1 MKYRFEIGKNTEYE
15 IKRIIVERFD
25 QSIERFR
32 RDDLN
37 IDEAVHQLRKNMKKV
52 RGALRLVRDVIGKSQ
67 YKERNAAARDIAR
80 IGAQIR
86 ESKVRIDTLNKMNAH
101 FNPEMKDNFYPVLTQ
116 KLKTEHQDLKNRLV
130 NEENISAR
138 ILQKLS
144 ETKTDME
151 KLVIPEDGFDAFND
165 GLKRV
170 YKRGRKAMKK
180 AQIDSTVENHHEWR
194 KRVKYLWYQMRILK
208 NTWPEGLK
216 GYINELHQ
224 LSDYLGDDHDLY
236 DLRKKLH
243 SKSDFNEN
251 EINVKHLDVLTD
263 SFSNEK
269 RHAARILGGKIY
281 AENKKAFV
289 TRVKSYWETS
299 VQQFVSE

>member
-25 QSIERFR
+25 QSIERFIE
-32 RDDLN
+32 DDLN
-37 IDEAVHQLRKNMKKV
+37 IDDAVHQLRKNMKKV

-67 YKERNAAARDIAR
+67 YKEKNAAAREIAR

-86 ESKVRIDTLNKMNAH
+86 ESKVRIETMDKMNAH
-101 FNPEMKDNFYPVLTQ
+101 FNPGLTQ
-116 KLKTEHQDLKNRLV
+116 KLKSEHHDLKNKLV
-130 NEENISAR
+130 MEENISAR

-144 ETKTDME
+144 ETKKDME
-151 KLVIPEDGFDAFND
+151 KLVIPEEGFDAFND

-180 AQIDSTVENHHEWR
+180 AQNDSTVENHHEWR
-194 KRVKYLWYQMRILK
+194 KRVKYLWYHLRILK
-208 NTWPEGLK
+208 NSWPKGLK
-216 GYINELHQ
+216 GYIKELHQ

-236 DLRKKLH
+236 DLREKLH
-243 SKSDFNEN
+243 SKSIFNKN
-251 EINVKHLDVLTD
+251 EVNVKQLDVLID
-263 SFSNEK
+263 NFSDEK
-269 RHAARILGGKIY
+269 RNAARILGGKIY

-289 TRVKSYWETS
+289 NRMETYWESS
-299 VQQFVSE
+299 VKQFVPE